1 MCFMKHPEREEWVPF
16 IFGEADA
23 GRKRQLES
31 HLDDCAECR
40 DEIQS
45 WQRSLGRLDSWKL
58 PAVAKRRRT
67 NFLPLVKWAAA
78 AAIVLCIGFAMGRT
92 TAHTDAE
99 KVRAVVERD
108 LRGQLAQMARDEAAK
123 TASIAITA
131 FSQKT
136 ETRRA
141 ADNRVIFAVLERL
154 ETQHATDCLTLK
166 KELDTLAIN
175 ADAGLRQT
183 EEQLVQFADY
193 SRPTVQP

>member
-1 MCFMKHPEREEWVPF
+1 MKHPEREEWVPF

-23 GRKRQLES
+23 GRRRQLES

-45 WQRSLGRLDSWKL
+45 WQRSLDRMDSWKL
-58 PAVAKRRRT
+58 PAVAKQRA
-67 NFLPLVKWAAA
+67 NFAPLVKWAAA
-78 AAIVLCIGFAMGRT
+78 AAVVLSVGFAIGRG
-92 TAHTDAE
+92 TAAHVDAE
-99 KVRAVVERD
+99 KVRATVEKD
-108 LRGQLAQMARDEAAK
+108 LRVQLAQIARDEAAK
-123 TASIAITA
+123 TASLAITA
-131 FSQKT
+131 YSQKT

-154 ETQHATDCLTLK
+154 ELQHTTDCLTLK

-193 SRPTVQP
+193 SRPTDQP

>member
-1 MCFMKHPEREEWVPF
+1 MKHPEREEWVPF

-23 GRKRQLES
+23 GRKRKLES

-40 DEIQS
+40 NEIQS

-58 PAVAKRRRT
+58 PVLAKRPA
-67 NFLPLVKWAAA
+67 NFAPMVKWAAA
-78 AAIVLCIGFAMGRT
+78 AAVVLSIGFAIGRG
-92 TAHTDAE
+92 TAAHADAE
-99 KVRAVVERD
+99 KVRAAVEKD
-108 LRGQLAQMARDEAAK
+108 LRGQVAQIARDEAAK
-123 TASIAITA
+123 TASLAVTA
-131 FSQKT
+131 SSQKT

-141 ADNRVIFAVLERL
+141 ADNRIIFAVLERL
-154 ETQHATDCLTLK
+154 ETQHTTDCLTLK

-193 SRPTVQP
+193 SRPTHQP

>member
-1 MCFMKHPEREEWVPF
+1 MKHPEREEWIPF

-58 PAVAKRRRT
+58 PSVAKRPA
-67 NFLPLVKWAAA
+67 NFVPLVRWAAA
-78 AAIVLCIGFAMGRT
+78 AAIVLSIGFAIGRI
-92 TAHTDAE
+92 TAAQVDAE
-99 KVRAVVERD
+99 KVRAAVERD
-108 LRGQLAQMARDEAAK
+108 LRGQLAQIARDEAAK
-123 TASIAITA
+123 TASLEITA

-154 ETQHATDCLTLK
+154 ETQHTTDCLTLK

-175 ADAGLRQT
+175 ADAGLRHT